1 MDTEKMIGGTLL
13 DRFFVECTLGGTDFD
28 NEEDIAKAKEIA
40 KKYNLS
46 YPFSGIESLYL
57 AALENH
63 KELLRATGFDR

>member
-1 MDTEKMIGGTLL
+1 MGTEKMKGRTLL
-13 DRFFVECTLGGTDFD
+13 DRFFVKCTLSGTDFD

-57 AALENH
+57 KALENH
-63 KELLRATGFDR
+63 KRILRDNGFE

>member
-1 MDTEKMIGGTLL
+1 MNTEKMIGGTLL
-13 DRFFVECTLGGTDFD
+13 DRFFVECTLSGTDFD

-57 AALENH
+57 KALENH
-63 KELLRATGFDR
+63 KRILRDNRFE

>member
-1 MDTEKMIGGTLL
+1 MGTEKMIGGTLL
-13 DRFFVECTLGGTDFD
+13 DRFFVECTLSGTDFD

-57 AALENH
+57 KALENH
-63 KELLRATGFDR
+63 KELLRTTGFDR